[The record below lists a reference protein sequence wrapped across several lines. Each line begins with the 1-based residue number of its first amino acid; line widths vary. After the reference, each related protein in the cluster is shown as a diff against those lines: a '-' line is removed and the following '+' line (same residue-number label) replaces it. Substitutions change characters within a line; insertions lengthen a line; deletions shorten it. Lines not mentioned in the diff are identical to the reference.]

1 MYVRGA
7 PGQGP
12 PTRREGRPVDTASGG
27 QDTSRPRSSRALH
40 GLNAMTTRPFI
51 AIAVGVAVVGS
62 WIAIAVTGFDQ
73 DLQFAFGTVC
83 AGVTVTMVFVL
94 QHTQRREQT
103 ALQLKVN
110 ELVRALPQADD
121 HLIGVEAS
129 SDGELGELERSSR
142 DRHTA
147 LRGDTP
153 LYVPGGSNEPEMVD
167 PTQRTPARLDQL
179 TPVEPRTVRRKW
191 FRG

>member
-1 MYVRGA
+1 ME
-7 PGQGP
+7 
-12 PTRREGRPVDTASGG
+12 TRSGG
-27 QDTSRPRSSRALH
+27 EDSRLPRSSRALH
-40 GLNAMTTRPFI
+40 GLNAVTTRPFI
-51 AIAVGVAVVGS
+51 AIVVGVAVVGS
-62 WIAIAVTGFDQ
+62 WIAIAATGFDQ

-121 HLIGVEAS
+121 RLIGVEAS
-129 SDGELGELERSSR
+129 SDGELGHLERRSR
-142 DRHTA
+142 ERHTA

-153 LYVPGGSNEPEMVD
+153 LYVPGGNNEPEMAD
-167 PTQRTPARLDQL
+167 PTQRTPARLDQV
-179 TPVEPRTVRRKW
+179 TPVEPRTTRRKW
-191 FRG
+191 LRR